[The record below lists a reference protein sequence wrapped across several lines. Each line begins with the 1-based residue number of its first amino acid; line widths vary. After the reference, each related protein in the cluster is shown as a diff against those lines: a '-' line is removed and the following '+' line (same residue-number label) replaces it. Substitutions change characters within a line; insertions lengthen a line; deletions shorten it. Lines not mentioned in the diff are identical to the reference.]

1 VGVAIFAVCTI
12 FTLWTLSIE
21 PFNREL
27 KMIIV
32 KKEPLRLLAD
42 FLIRNGMFDAGNVSD
57 NSLLNQYREALVN
70 PTNPSV
76 VSFVMEPNK
85 GIAILVDTPNGKPQF
100 NLYTA
105 TRMRG
110 QGIARDLTEQF
121 FAYMGKDC
129 LDNVEC
135 TGVVDTIVS
144 ETKMLAEMGNVVM
157 V

>member
-1 VGVAIFAVCTI
+1 MGVAIFAVCTI

-85 GIAILVDTPNGKPQF
+85 GIRWI
-100 NLYTA
+100 
-105 TRMRG
+105 
-110 QGIARDLTEQF
+110 
-121 FAYMGKDC
+121 
-129 LDNVEC
+129 
-135 TGVVDTIVS
+135 
-144 ETKMLAEMGNVVM
+144 
-157 V
+157 